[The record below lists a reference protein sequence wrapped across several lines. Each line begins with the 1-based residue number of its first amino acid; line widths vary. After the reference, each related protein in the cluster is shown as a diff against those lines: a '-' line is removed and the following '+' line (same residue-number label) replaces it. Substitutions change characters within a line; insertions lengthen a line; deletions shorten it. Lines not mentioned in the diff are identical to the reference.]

1 MTATPTYKDIIGKR
15 LAAQTKRNYE
25 SSIKQMREK
34 LSESEKEEYL
44 DSNGYLV
51 KPLNHEVAAR
61 ILHDSQLK
69 VAGEGEAA
77 IQKMK
82 SQSCCVLYSSAM
94 KFWHTESNRARD
106 TAEASP
112 IIISEDLKVHLSS
125 YNTGRRRMTAEDRA
139 KGDDIECEGKLPLD
153 FDDYKALARAAI
165 CSSKV
170 SKEARLNHSYL
181 LLCWNL
187 IARSSTV
194 AGILW
199 NNISWLGDCLTVL
212 YEKGKT
218 NQEGQNKVPYIT
230 GIGSKEIYRDLIL
243 IFHRKYSPLEYMKL
257 GSL

>member
-153 FDDYKALARAAI
+153 FDAYKALSRAAI
-165 CSSKV
+165 G
-170 SKEARLNHSYL
+170 LQ
-181 LLCWNL
+181 
-187 IARSSTV
+187 RSPF
-194 AGILW
+194 
-199 NNISWLGDCLTVL
+199 
-212 YEKGKT
+212 E
-218 NQEGQNKVPYIT
+218 P
-230 GIGSKEIYRDLIL
+230 LIL
-243 IFHRKYSPLEYMKL
+243 AFMLELDRKIFYCCRYFMEQYKL
-257 GSL
+257 ARRLSYCSL